1 MKTTPSPKDL
11 LDKEWIDLI
20 FTARKMGISIEE
32 IRFFLVNSPLPLEEE
47 KNDYKCRTSYRVP

>member
-20 FTARKMGISIEE
+20 LTARKMGLSIEE
-32 IRFFLVNSPLPLEEE
+32 IRFFLVNSPPSFNEETT
-47 KNDYKCRTSYRVP
+47 DYFEA

>member
-20 FTARKMGISIEE
+20 FTARKMGLSIEE
-32 IRFFLVNSPLPLEEE
+32 IRFFLVNSSLSFDEE
-47 KNDYKCRTSYRVP
+47 KSDSFEA